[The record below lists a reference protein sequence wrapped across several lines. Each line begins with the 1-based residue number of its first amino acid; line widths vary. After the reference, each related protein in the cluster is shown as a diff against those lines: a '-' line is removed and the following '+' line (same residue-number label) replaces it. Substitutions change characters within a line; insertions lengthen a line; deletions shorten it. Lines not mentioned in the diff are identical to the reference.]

1 MVENYGIFMF
11 QLPKGYYSKSIILA
25 DESTSRLDRKQV
37 SLWKQRLMIFW
48 GLHQQKSGNTHRN
61 AALSL
66 HTTFLSS

>member
-1 MVENYGIFMF
+1 MVENYGISCFSCLKDTIQKALF
-11 QLPKGYYSKSIILA
+11 LA